1 MPIFD
6 RLTASAL
13 APHPQ
18 ALQQL
23 LQAVPEEPSAL
34 LYLGQLCE
42 GAESAEFYRRAIASM
57 ASQLSAV
64 GASAEPSATELAAL
78 QAGTASAVPIGV
90 ATVRR
95 RIAAACC
102 SLVELHMTDLW

>member
-1 MPIFD
+1 M
-6 RLTASAL
+6 
-13 APHPQ
+13 Q

-23 LQAVPEEPSAL
+23 LQAVPEEHSAL
-34 LYLGQLCE
+34 LYLGQLSE

-57 ASQLSAV
+57 ASQLVAAGS
-64 GASAEPSATELAAL
+64 SAEPSPAELQAL
-78 QAGTASAVPIGV
+78 QGGNMQAVSAGV
-90 ATVRR
+90 AAMRR

>member
-1 MPIFD
+1 MG
-6 RLTASAL
+6 LV
-13 APHPQ
+13 PQ

-42 GAESAEFYRRAIASM
+42 GAASAEFYRRAIASM
-57 ASQLSAV
+57 ASQLRAV
-64 GASAEPSATELAAL
+64 GAAAEPSQAEL
-78 QAGTASAVPIGV
+78 QAMQSGNTRAVSVDV